1 MPTPTGEPGRGWP
14 LAAAAYVFAVTMC
27 GTTLPAPLYGLY
39 QQQLGFSA
47 LMITVIFAVYAV
59 GVIAALLLFGQ
70 VSDVVGRRPVLLGAL
85 VLSAAS
91 ALCFLFE
98 SGLTEL
104 FAGRVLSGLSAG
116 LVTGTATVAVIE
128 VAPPR
133 WRNSA
138 ALVATAANMGG
149 LGSGPLLAGLLA
161 RYAPTPLRTVY
172 VVDLAL
178 LAVAG
183 VALLVVPET
192 VRTAGED
199 RPAALRVRWPR
210 VPAQTR
216 AVFVP
221 AAMAGFAGFAT
232 LGLFTSVAPSFL
244 SEVLGVEDRAVAG
257 AVVFSLFAAST
268 TGQLLMRRVGERR
281 ALPWGCA
288 VLVAGMSA
296 IAASLAAASLPLLVA
311 GALIAGLGQGLSFQ
325 AAVAT
330 VARRSPEERRA
341 EVTSALFVAMYV
353 AISIPVVGVGALAV
367 AVGLRTA
374 GLVFAG
380 CVALLAAATT
390 VRLQPGRREGPSG
403 A

>member
-1 MPTPTGEPGRGWP
+1 M
-14 LAAAAYVFAVTMC
+14 
-27 GTTLPAPLYGLY
+27 
-39 QQQLGFSA
+39 
-47 LMITVIFAVYAV
+47 
-59 GVIAALLLFGQ
+59 
-70 VSDVVGRRPVLLGAL
+70 
-85 VLSAAS
+85 
-91 ALCFLFE
+91 
-98 SGLTEL
+98 
-104 FAGRVLSGLSAG
+104 
-116 LVTGTATVAVIE
+116 
-128 VAPPR
+128 
-133 WRNSA
+133 
-138 ALVATAANMGG
+138 
-149 LGSGPLLAGLLA
+149 
-161 RYAPTPLRTVY
+161 
-172 VVDLAL
+172 
-178 LAVAG
+178 
-183 VALLVVPET
+183 
-192 VRTAGED
+192 RTAGED

-390 VRLQPGRREGPSG
+390 VRLQPGRRAGPSG